1 MYIESSGCV
10 CFETNVLI
18 MFTSSKW
25 PWLIHVSAIDALGRG
40 TGDEPSV
47 YSIYYLY
54 LQGLIKIWQ
63 NYLPSIVSTPFSHAK
78 IYMLKG

>member
-1 MYIESSGCV
+1 MYIKSSDCV
-10 CFETNVLI
+10 YFETNVLI

-54 LQGLIKIWQ
+54 LQGLIKMWQ
-63 NYLPSIVSTPFSHAK
+63 NYLRSIASSPFSHAK